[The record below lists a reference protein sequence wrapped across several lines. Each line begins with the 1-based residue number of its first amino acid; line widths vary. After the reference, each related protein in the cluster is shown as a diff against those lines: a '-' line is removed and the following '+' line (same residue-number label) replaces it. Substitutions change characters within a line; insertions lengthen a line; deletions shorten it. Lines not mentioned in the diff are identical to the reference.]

1 VWRRNVVIVAML
13 GGSILSGCGQP
24 LQLQNSVAQNIP
36 TATTGIDQPAPDAS
50 IAVSPPPPFEEGSA
64 PAPAES
70 VPPAPAESAAPPPVT
85 DPGVVVESPPA
96 EQVVPEATPTVN
108 PAFQGVQL
116 PGTEERW
123 RYVQVDRTVLDG
135 MQTYN
140 SPARTI
146 LWWYNPVFGREVK
159 LGEIQGDFP
168 VQATFRFR
176 GQEVD
181 ALEVPYQINQS
192 FGITLPPAIVDQI
205 RAAGY
210 EGEWIEAFVYQT
222 SDIQPR

>member
-1 VWRRNVVIVAML
+1 MWRRNTVVLAL
-13 GGSILSGCGQP
+13 LSGSLLTGCGQP
-24 LQLQNSVAQNIP
+24 LQLQNSVAQNLA
-36 TATTGIDQPAPDAS
+36 TATPGSDQSAPDAS
-50 IAVSPPPPFEEGSA
+50 VAVSPPPSVDQSSA

-70 VPPAPAESAAPPPVT
+70 TAPAPLESVAPPVAS
-85 DPGVVVESPPA
+85 DAGVGVESPPA
-96 EQVVPEATPTVN
+96 APVVPAVTPTVD
-108 PAFQGVQL
+108 PVFQGIQL
-116 PGTEERW
+116 PGTQERW
-123 RYVQVDRTVLDG
+123 RYVQVDRAVLDG
-135 MQTYN
+135 LQTYTT
-140 SPARTI
+140 PARTI

-159 LGEIQGDFP
+159 LGEIQGPFP

-210 EGEWIEAFVYQT
+210 EGDWIEAFVYQT